1 MKNKNVEA
9 ISSGVDEEN
18 FANPNGKGIRDKYGI
33 KEDEILLLLVSR
45 LTKEKNVEFVFH
57 SLKNILKKEKVKF
70 LIVSDGYLMPKLK
83 GFCERENI
91 SEKVIFCGD
100 VKREEIKNYF
110 VASDIFVYGSK
121 SETQGMIITEAMY
134 AGLPIVAV
142 NATGINSLVLNNGN
156 GFLVEENKQ
165 EFEKAVL
172 KLINDKDLRKKFSE
186 TSSRIAKMNFT
197 ASVCAEKMMEVYEK
211 CLNH

>member
-1 MKNKNVEA
+1 
-9 ISSGVDEEN
+9 
-18 FANPNGKGIRDKYGI
+18 
-33 KEDEILLLLVSR
+33 
-45 LTKEKNVEFVFH
+45 
-57 SLKNILKKEKVKF
+57 
-70 LIVSDGYLMPKLK
+70 
-83 GFCERENI
+83 
-91 SEKVIFCGD
+91 
-100 VKREEIKNYF
+100 
-110 VASDIFVYGSK
+110 
-121 SETQGMIITEAMY
+121 MIITEAMY